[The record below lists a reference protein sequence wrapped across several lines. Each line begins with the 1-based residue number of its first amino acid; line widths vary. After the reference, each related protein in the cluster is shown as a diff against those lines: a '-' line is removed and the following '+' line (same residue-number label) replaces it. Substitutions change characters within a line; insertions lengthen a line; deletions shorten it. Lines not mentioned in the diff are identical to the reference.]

1 MIAVI
6 FEAFPY
12 AEKRNDYLDMA
23 SRMRGLV
30 DQIDGFISVER
41 FQSLANP
48 DKILSISIF
57 RDEAALNEWREKTT
71 RQEIPKAARR
81 LLSGFSHSRR
91 PRDARLCHVLAPL
104 PITGMHSFP
113 LNRKPCPPSLALKY
127 PHAERI

>member
-12 AEKRNDYLDMA
+12 AEKRSDYLDMA
-23 SRMRGLV
+23 SRMRSLV

-48 DKILSISIF
+48 NKILSISIF

-71 RQEIPKAARR
+71 RQEIPKAAREDYFQDFR
-81 LLSGFSHSRR
+81 IRVAHVM
-91 PRDARLCHVLAPL
+91 RDYA
-104 PITGMHSFP
+104 MF
-113 LNRKPCPPSLALKY
+113 
-127 PHAERI
+127 